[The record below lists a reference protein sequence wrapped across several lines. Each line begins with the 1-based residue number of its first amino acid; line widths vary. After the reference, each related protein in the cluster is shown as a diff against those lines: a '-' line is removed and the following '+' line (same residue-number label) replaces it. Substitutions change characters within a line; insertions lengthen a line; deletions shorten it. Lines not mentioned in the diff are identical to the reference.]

1 MFLGVACSPTVK
13 GETERR
19 DRFKGVFAKTSSQ
32 YPAFESVLKNKISET
47 ELKWSEASKVADEK
61 ERIQAMKVVNDEL
74 KPMVVLIGDFNR
86 YQRTIADLSKR
97 TRNMIDQNNSKHSTG
112 SLYNHRFESSNN
124 MANQS
129 LDAALLSVSSAK
141 PGSYTQAY
149 KVYKSAA
156 NLIKAG
162 NDSIETLYE
171 DVRRYVRSREEAEA
185 ERKAKESKPQ
195 ANSTGSTQKI

>member
-47 ELKWSEASKVADEK
+47 ELKWAEALKVDDEK
-61 ERIQAMKVVNDEL
+61 ARIQAMKVVNDGL
-74 KPMVVLIGDFNR
+74 KPMVVLIGRFNR
-86 YQRTIADLSKR
+86 YQKTIADLSRR
-97 TRNMIDQNNSKHSTG
+97 TRKMIDQNNSKYSTG
-112 SLYNHRFESSNN
+112 SLYNHRYESSNN

-129 LDAALLSVSSAK
+129 LDAARLSVSSAK
-141 PGSYTQAY
+141 PGTYTQAY
-149 KVYKSAA
+149 KVYKSSV

-162 NDSIETLYE
+162 NDSIKTLYE
-171 DVRRYVRSREEAEA
+171 DVSRYVRSKEEAEA
-185 ERKAKESKPQ
+185 QRKAKESEQ
-195 ANSTGSTQKI
+195 QTNVGGNT